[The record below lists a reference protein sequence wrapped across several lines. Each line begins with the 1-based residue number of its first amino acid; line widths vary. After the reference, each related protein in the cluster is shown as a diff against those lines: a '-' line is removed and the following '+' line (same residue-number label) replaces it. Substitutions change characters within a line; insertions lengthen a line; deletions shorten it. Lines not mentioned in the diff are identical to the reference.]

1 MSATGI
7 PVSPVLH
14 IEERMLMSTPE
25 AMIHAMVRMDLNPN
39 RYAEALKIL
48 HSAAGR
54 IRTKTGCISCCVYKD
69 TEKRHVIVF
78 EEYWRDEDKMHQHL
92 RSQDYQSVLLV
103 MDMAQKEPEIRF
115 HSITNITGV
124 ETVEMARLGHSDMNH
139 TDAESALK
147 AI

>member
-1 MSATGI
+1 
-7 PVSPVLH
+7 
-14 IEERMLMSTPE
+14 MLMSTPE
-25 AMIHAMVRMDLNPN
+25 AMIHAMVRMDLNTN
-39 RYAEALKIL
+39 RHAEALKIL

-54 IRTKTGCISCCVYKD
+54 IRTKSGCVSCSVYRD

-78 EEYWRDEDKMHQHL
+78 EEYWKDKDKMHQHL

-115 HSITNITGV
+115 HTIINITGV
-124 ETVEMARLGHSDMNH
+124 ETVEMARLGHPDMNH
-139 TDAESALK
+139 PDEDSALK